1 MATRVC
7 PECGSQY
14 VASVRRCIDC
24 DAMLVDEVGPGGE
37 EAAASVATPLGE
49 GDQIAYE
56 LEGWGNQLRVTLSGM
71 LDLHGIAHVWEV
83 GALVVAAP
91 HEEAVDELIA
101 AVEGGEGEEL
111 DADVPQI
118 AFEIEEVSADELA
131 ALDAELIAAHIPH
144 AWQET
149 GELLVPVESEDEVA
163 ELIDAI
169 LNPSDEEVAGDGLAT
184 HTALDALYVAT
195 DKLAK
200 DPSDDRLVSRYV
212 AAADGLVGLSV
223 PYGMSG
229 NEWQALVDQVVE
241 LRSVLDGSADL
252 DAVDAVNPGN
262 GDGVEDEDEAAE
274 RERIEADADADPVSH
289 ADDEDDVDE
298 DVDEDEPTDGADLDE
313 ADADDDAEI
322 EDGDEPTDGEA
333 VVDRIG
339 LARDLI
345 GRLRTRLLD
354 LV

>member
-7 PECGSQY
+7 PECGTQY

-24 DAMLVDEVGPGGE
+24 DAMLVDDVGPEGE
-37 EAAASVATPLGE
+37 AVPTVATKLGE

-56 LEGWGNQLRVTLSGM
+56 LDGWGNQLRVTLSGM

-91 HEEAVDELIA
+91 HEEEVDELIA

-111 DADVPQI
+111 DPEVPQV
-118 AFEIEEVSADELA
+118 AFEIEGVSADELA

-149 GELLVPVESEDEVA
+149 GELLVPEESEDDVA
-163 ELIDAI
+163 DIIDAV
-169 LNPSDEEVAGDGLAT
+169 LNPTEEDEAEDGLAT
-184 HTALDALYVAT
+184 HAALDALYVAV
-195 DKLAK
+195 DKLGK
-200 DPSDDRLVSRYV
+200 DPTDEKLVARYAE
-212 AAADGLVGLSV
+212 AAAGVAGRTV

-229 NEWQALVDQVVE
+229 NDWDALLAQVAE
-241 LRSVLDGSADL
+241 LAEVLDGSADL
-252 DAVDAVNPGN
+252 DALDAANPGDGD
-262 GDGVEDEDEAAE
+262 GDGVEDEDEAARRAE
-274 RERIEADADADPVSH
+274 LEADAAAR
-289 ADDEDDVDE
+289 ADDAVDDDDDDGGAGDGDGDVDG
-298 DVDEDEPTDGADLDE
+298 DVDG
-313 ADADDDAEI
+313 DA
-322 EDGDEPTDGEA
+322 GGA
-333 VVDRIG
+333 VVDRVG

>member
-24 DAMLVDEVGPGGE
+24 DAMLVDEVGPEGE
-37 EAAASVATPLGE
+37 ATATVATPLGA

-56 LEGWGNQLRVTLSGM
+56 LDGWGNQLRVTLSGM

-111 DADVPQI
+111 EADVPQV
-118 AFEIEEVSADELA
+118 AFEIEGVSADELV

-149 GELLVPVESEDEVA
+149 GELLVPEESEDQVA
-163 ELIDAI
+163 ELIDAV
-169 LNPSDEEVAGDGLAT
+169 LNPSEDEEDDGLAT
-184 HTALDALYVAT
+184 HAALDALYVAV
-195 DKLAK
+195 DKLGK
-200 DPSDDRLVSRYV
+200 DPSDQKLVDRFT
-212 AAADGLVGLSV
+212 AAADGLDGLSV

-229 NEWQALVDQVVE
+229 KEWEDLVAQVAE
-241 LRSVLDGSADL
+241 LRGVLDGSADL
-252 DAVDAVNPGN
+252 DAIDAATPSEPEVADDAHEAVGSGDAVDA
-262 GDGVEDEDEAAE
+262 DGPEAADAA
-274 RERIEADADADPVSH
+274 ADEVGDDGSDDA
-289 ADDEDDVDE
+289 
-298 DVDEDEPTDGADLDE
+298 
-313 ADADDDAEI
+313 ADDD
-322 EDGDEPTDGEA
+322 A

-339 LARDLI
+339 LARELS
-345 GRLRTRLLD
+345 GRLRTRMLD

>member
-1 MATRVC
+1 MATLVC

-24 DAMLVDEVGPGGE
+24 DAMLVDDVGPAG
-37 EAAASVATPLGE
+37 EAAPSVATPLGE

-71 LDLHGIAHVWEV
+71 LDLNGIAHVWEV

-91 HEEAVDELIA
+91 HEEKVDELIA

-111 DADVPQI
+111 DADVPQV

-149 GELLVPVESEDEVA
+149 GELLVPEESEEEVA
-163 ELIDAI
+163 ELIEAI
-169 LNPSDEEVAGDGLAT
+169 LNPSEDETEDDGLAT
-184 HTALDALYVAT
+184 HAALDALYVAV
-195 DKLAK
+195 DKLGK
-200 DPSDDRLVSRYV
+200 DPADEKLIARYA
-212 AAADGLVGLSV
+212 AAADGLDGLRV

-229 NEWQALVDQVVE
+229 KEWEDLVAQVEVLRTVLAKAGEADGDGDGGDAEAERPEPTVHAVDGQGGGDEGEGGEGEGDDGNAARDANGGLVVGSSDADKADQGDD
-241 LRSVLDGSADL
+241 RPLDGI
-252 DAVDAVNPGN
+252 
-262 GDGVEDEDEAAE
+262 E
-274 RERIEADADADPVSH
+274 R
-289 ADDEDDVDE
+289 
-298 DVDEDEPTDGADLDE
+298 
-313 ADADDDAEI
+313 
-322 EDGDEPTDGEA
+322 
-333 VVDRIG
+333 
-339 LARDLI
+339 ARELV
-345 GRLRTRLLD
+345 GQLRTRMLD